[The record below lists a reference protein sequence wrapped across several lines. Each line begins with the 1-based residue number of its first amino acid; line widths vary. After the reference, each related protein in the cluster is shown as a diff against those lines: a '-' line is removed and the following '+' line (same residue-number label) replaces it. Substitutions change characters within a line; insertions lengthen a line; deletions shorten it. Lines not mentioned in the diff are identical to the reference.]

1 MIIIPVNKVI
11 ANNFDMK
18 FLPEKTIDGKGMESP
33 DSRWQSSTIMPD
45 TLIFDFGNESSLDSL
60 RISFYDWQS
69 NRIYKYSVNCS
80 VDSIKWRPILK
91 NVWSEACEWTE
102 IEFDSTAARYVE
114 LILQES
120 NENTIASIWEIEFYG
135 PDRFYKINNGTES
148 PTSFMLSQNYPNPFN
163 PSTTF
168 KYSIAKQSSVL
179 IKIYDLIGNEIE
191 TLVNEEKPVGTYEL
205 TWNASNLPS
214 GVYFYQL
221 RAGDFVETKKMILM
235 K

>member
-1 MIIIPVNKVI
+1 
-11 ANNFDMK
+11 
-18 FLPEKTIDGKGMESP
+18 
-33 DSRWQSSTIMPD
+33 
-45 TLIFDFGNESSLDSL
+45 
-60 RISFYDWQS
+60 
-69 NRIYKYSVNCS
+69 
-80 VDSIKWRPILK
+80 
-91 NVWSEACEWTE
+91 VWSEENEWTE
-102 IEFDSTAARYVE
+102 IEFDSTSARYIE
-114 LILQES
+114 LILLEC

-135 PDRFYKINNGTES
+135 RDKFYKINNGTES

-168 KYSIAKQSSVL
+168 EYSIAKQSSVL
-179 IKIYDLIGNEIE
+179 IRIYDLIGNEIE

-221 RAGDFVETKKMILM
+221 QAGDFVETKKMILM